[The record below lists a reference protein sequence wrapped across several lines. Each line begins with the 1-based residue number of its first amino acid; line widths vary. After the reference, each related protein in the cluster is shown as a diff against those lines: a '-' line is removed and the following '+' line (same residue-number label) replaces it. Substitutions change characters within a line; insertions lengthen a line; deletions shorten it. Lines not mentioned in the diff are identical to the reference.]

1 MQSKADIVWQK
12 IISELGQ
19 NTHEI
24 KTIDNTGC
32 SDKGKWFSVRVIDEI
47 LYIGEANSNK
57 PSSTLAMERPI
68 PQKEFAALYPNYA
81 KWRAGTM
88 PREKAKGSSMN
99 SSYIFALIHAFDD
112 VRR

>member
-1 MQSKADIVWQK
+1 MHNKAEAVWQK
-12 IISELGQ
+12 IISELGR
-19 NTHEI
+19 NTQEI
-24 KTIDNTGC
+24 KTIDNTGR
-32 SDKGKWFSVRVIDEI
+32 SDKGRWFSVSVKDGI
-47 LYIGEANSNK
+47 LYVGEANLNK

-68 PQKEFAALYPNYA
+68 PQKEFSALYPNYS

-112 VRR
+112 VRI